1 MMANTRA
8 SLVMTWAAWVMK
20 SRGSLRIDFYEGF
33 QSLVENGLSVD
44 DALKELHKIWSY
56 DGTKRDEPLAVVARD
71 LILQIKSGTPLSRAL
86 SRWVPYEEAS
96 LLAAGEQV
104 GSLVQTCDD
113 VIRVITAKQQIIGA
127 VASAVVYPTF
137 LCIPLSYLLWI
148 VAAKMVP
155 KMAQV
160 SDPENWTGAAF
171 GLYQLASFVTGYGVS
186 VVLLLVTLIIVLL
199 LSLPRWTGTTRVVAD
214 RMPFYSTYRII
225 HGSTFLLNLS
235 VMMRANITELRALEM
250 LSEYASPWLKER
262 IAGAIAGLKMG
273 NNLGAAL
280 ENSGHQFPDK
290 KAIQFIR
297 ILASRNGFSKSI
309 NNYSDRWLKASIK
322 KMQSLAKVAFMSML
336 ILIGCVMAL
345 VVAGTQDMQN
355 SLDQTTS
362 RTSSQSVS
370 P

>member
-1 MMANTRA
+1 MLANTWG
-8 SLVMTWAAWVMK
+8 SLVMTRAAWEMK
-20 SRGSLRIDFYEGF
+20 FRGSVRIDFYEGF

-44 DALKELHKIWSY
+44 DALKELHKVWSY
-56 DGTKRDEPLAVVARD
+56 DGTQRDEPLAVVARD
-71 LILQIKSGTPLSRAL
+71 LLLQLKDGMSLSRAL

-113 VIRVITAKQQIIGA
+113 VIRVITAKQQISGA

-148 VAAKMVP
+148 VGVKMVP

-160 SDPENWTGAAF
+160 SDPEHWTGAAF
-171 GLYQLASFVTGYGVS
+171 TLYQLANFVTGYGLS
-186 VVLLLVTLIIVLL
+186 VILLLIALVIVFLV
-199 LSLPRWTGTTRVVAD
+199 SLPRWTGSRRMLAD
-214 RMPFYSTYRII
+214 KGPFYSTYRII

-262 IAGAIAGLKMG
+262 IAGAIVGLKMG

-280 ENSGHQFPDK
+280 DNAGHQFPDK

-322 KMQSLAKVAFMSML
+322 RMQSLAKVAFMSML

-345 VVAGTQDMQN
+345 VVAGTQEMQN
-355 SLDQTTS
+355 NLDQTTN
-362 RTSSQSVS
+362 RTSSKVVS